1 MKMGQFPPARPQI
14 RATQSTLFW
23 VITLS
28 VFASDLLTKAW
39 ARQALTRGQPWP
51 SQSAP
56 VRLLLVNNPDL
67 YLGLTLPVG
76 GRVFYALLGASVIV
90 SLLWAVAHLSSRAFP
105 YVIAFG
111 LVIGGG
117 MSNIFEVG
125 LNGGATDFVDLH
137 MGAFNFAD
145 VTVVLGVMLYLWVR
159 ARDGAR
165 EEKWT
170 WRTIWIVPHIF
181 PPSARAT

>member
-1 MKMGQFPPARPQI
+1 MSVGQFSPARQQI
-14 RATQSTLFW
+14 RATRSTLFW
-23 VITLS
+23 VIALG
-28 VFASDLLTKAW
+28 VCACDYLTKAW
-39 ARQALTRGQPWP
+39 ARQALTVGEPWP

-56 VRLLLVNNPDL
+56 ARFRLVHNPDL

-76 GRVFYALLGASVIV
+76 GRVLYTLLGTSVII
-90 SLLWAVAHLSSRAFP
+90 SLLWAAAHLSSRAFP

-125 LNGGATDFVDLH
+125 LSGVATDFFDLH
-137 MGAFNFAD
+137 LGAFNLAD
-145 VTVVLGVMLYLWVR
+145 VTIVLGLMLYLWVR

-165 EEKWT
+165 EEEWT
-170 WRTIWIVPHIF
+170 WRTIWVVPHVF

>member
-1 MKMGQFPPARPQI
+1 MRVGQFSPARQPI
-14 RATQSTLFW
+14 RATRSTLFW
-23 VITLS
+23 VITLG
-28 VFASDLLTKAW
+28 VVASDFLTKAW
-39 ARQALTRGQPWP
+39 ARQALTAGQPWP

-56 VRLLLVNNPDL
+56 ARLLLVHNPNL
-67 YLGLTLPVG
+67 YLGLTLPTG
-76 GRVFYALLGASVIV
+76 GRMLYTVLGASVII
-90 SLLWAVAHLSSRAFP
+90 SLLWATAHLSSRALP

-125 LNGGATDFVDLH
+125 LSGSATDFLDLH
-137 MGAFNFAD
+137 LGAFNLAD
-145 VTVVLGVMLYLWVR
+145 VTVVLGLMLYLWVR

-165 EEKWT
+165 EEEWT
-170 WRTIWIVPHIF
+170 WRTIWVVPHVF